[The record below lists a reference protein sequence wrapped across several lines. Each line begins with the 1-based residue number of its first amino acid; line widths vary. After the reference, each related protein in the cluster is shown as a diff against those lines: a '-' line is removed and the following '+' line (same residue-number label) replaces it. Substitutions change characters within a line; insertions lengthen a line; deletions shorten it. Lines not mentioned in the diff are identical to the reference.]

1 MSLSL
6 SLSYFLSLRGV
17 KKKKNQIHQKPRFL
31 RFELK
36 AAQTGSSSWMQS
48 NSPVNEEAG
57 DTEND
62 ER

>member
-1 MSLSL
+1 M
-6 SLSYFLSLRGV
+6 FLSLFFLLSFFERS

>member
-1 MSLSL
+1 M
-6 SLSYFLSLRGV
+6 FLSLFFLLSFFERS

-48 NSPVNEEAG
+48 TSPVNEEAG